1 MAHYKM
7 NHLDGAEYVLPT
19 DPKQGILNSLSVGVG
34 GLESV
39 NNAGACVIKE
49 PLMLPRVEALGTVEG
64 YCQGGFGAY
73 LLGLIF
79 LEF

>member
-34 GLESV
+34 GGVGVSKQRWGLHHK
-39 NNAGACVIKE
+39 GAID
-49 PLMLPRVEALGTVEG
+49 AS
-64 YCQGGFGAY
+64 
-73 LLGLIF
+73 
-79 LEF
+79 